1 MTAVR
6 SAVLRHRDA
15 LIDAT
20 TATKICCHDC
30 RFDLPSSPVTT
41 PRHHNLQPRWT
52 AKTRHRSIYTTPA
65 TTATTPR
72 RHDLSPWPDAT
83 IRRHNCL
90 HDRPPPENPYPRGRF
105 TQRGITL

>member
-30 RFDLPSSPVTT
+30 RFDLLHPD
-41 PRHHNLQPRWT
+41 
-52 AKTRHRSIYTTPA
+52 PA
-65 TTATTPR
+65 TTAIKTC
-72 RHDLSPWPDAT
+72 RHDLSP
-83 IRRHNCL
+83 
-90 HDRPPPENPYPRGRF
+90 
-105 TQRGITL
+105 